1 MLECHSHSRGA
12 VLRFGL
18 GLLIGLFLVGCS
30 EAATPTNAPATARLT
45 ATTLAASA
53 TLTKVTPAGPT
64 EVQSP
69 RPSPSGDTAT
79 ATPSSQP
86 VALAAVGCEP
96 AAQWSQTQ
104 NDLTAVACFDPLPP
118 QLGRPGIYEVLLADA
133 AGQPLSDA
141 TVEVTLVG
149 GMAGMA
155 GEHDEDFSMTLES
168 QGAGLYKVEATIG
181 PTDLVLTEVRIK
193 VQRGRELWSFSI
205 SVDDLAPP

>member
-1 MLECHSHSRGA
+1 M
-12 VLRFGL
+12 RFGR

-30 EAATPTNAPATARLT
+30 EAATPTNAPDTDRLT

-104 NDLTAVACFDPLPP
+104 NGLTAVACFAPLPP

-133 AGQPLSDA
+133 AGQAMSDA